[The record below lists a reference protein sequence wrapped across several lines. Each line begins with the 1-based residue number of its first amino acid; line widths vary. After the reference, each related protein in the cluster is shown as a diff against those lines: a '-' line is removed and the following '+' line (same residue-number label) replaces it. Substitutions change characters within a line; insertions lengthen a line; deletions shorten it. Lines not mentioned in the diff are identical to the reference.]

1 MTWNSLSNGSKELFL
16 NIKTSKELTE
26 SKSIKRIRLMQN
38 SIKKSS
44 ISCLLLFLLERLE
57 IQREKLLILRF
68 NKDVYP
74 WPAICL
80 SDYLINPN
88 LQS

>member
-1 MTWNSLSNGSKELFL
+1 
-16 NIKTSKELTE
+16 
-26 SKSIKRIRLMQN
+26 MQN